1 MTFKDTGTKR
11 THCQSTETPFI
22 NPITEYK
29 PPRQH
34 LTLSRPIALVRKY
47 FNTSVAKQIGL
58 LSAKSK
64 KKYLLTRYTLP
75 LLRVLIK
82 LLLPVLHLLIH
93 QHNTGHLRTTKVT
106 IIKDLLDLRPRVEA
120 CD

>member
-29 PPRQH
+29 SPRQH

-64 KKYLLTRYTLP
+64 KEVFTNQVHFTTSSSVDKITFACFA
-75 LLRVLIK
+75 LIN
-82 LLLPVLHLLIH
+82 PS
-93 QHNTGHLRTTKVT
+93 T
-106 IIKDLLDLRPRVEA
+106 
-120 CD
+120 